1 MLEFDFHDWKL
12 RMCWMSLHV
21 KGRVVLCG
29 LVMHSTRLHV
39 SVLVAGVAK
48 VIKFSCT
55 ALYPL
60 LNWCMQLY
68 HGNHGLRTLGE
79 EIDFTARPK
88 IHSHSQIF
96 RYGRSIFC
104 LPHRPKFSDFFDLC
118 LHWVSV
124 VRVLAHLQVWK
135 ISFKHCGINMR
146 MLHQNSLSP
155 FVIFFLQY
163 FGVHNFQWIFGLC
176 FTKGCH

>member
-1 MLEFDFHDWKL
+1 MYQISFRYFTLWFRTTLNMLEFDFHDWKL

-60 LNWCMQLY
+60 LNLCITEITDYGHLVRKSPSL
-68 HGNHGLRTLGE
+68 HGQKSTP
-79 EIDFTARPK
+79 T
-88 IHSHSQIF
+88 
-96 RYGRSIFC
+96 
-104 LPHRPKFSDFFDLC
+104 PKFLGMAEAYFVC
-118 LHWVSV
+118 H
-124 VRVLAHLQVWK
+124 
-135 ISFKHCGINMR
+135 IS
-146 MLHQNSLSP
+146 P
-155 FVIFFLQY
+155 
-163 FGVHNFQWIFGLC
+163 NFQISLIYAFI
-176 FTKGCH
+176 GCP